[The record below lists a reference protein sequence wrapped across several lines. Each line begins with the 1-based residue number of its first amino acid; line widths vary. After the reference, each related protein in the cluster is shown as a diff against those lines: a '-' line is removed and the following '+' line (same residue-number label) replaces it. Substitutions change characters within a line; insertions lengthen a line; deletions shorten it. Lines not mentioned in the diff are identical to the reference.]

1 MNMNKF
7 WQSKLAI
14 AMACAFFGT
23 VLAQGSVSEASTLY
37 PGMGKKPA
45 SSWHKADTPSK
56 SEATATKKTSSWKG
70 NNAGSTAN
78 QCKYDSGT
86 NEQLK
91 EKLSSFVCGCIF
103 RLVVLHGVV

>member
-45 SSWHKADTPSK
+45 SSWHKADTSSK
-56 SEATATKKTSSWKG
+56 ARPLLRKRPAAGREIMLAVLRILVILQGKALLEKPPA
-70 NNAGSTAN
+70 AGSSKMKAPA
-78 QCKYDSGT
+78 
-86 NEQLK
+86 
-91 EKLSSFVCGCIF
+91 
-103 RLVVLHGVV
+103 